1 MTLGKGFL
9 NNLCVSEIGRCKH
22 NNSVAMALV
31 METAAGFFFSLCFSK
46 FQIANTRN
54 VNSFIEPTISRS
66 CSNRIQRLV
75 RFFFCLLHGIMLTID
90 CSKWWSVTLLSK
102 SLEINI
108 RPGMFSWSYIFHE
121 RHARWQ
127 FQRSLFQIFPY
138 SLMLL
143 ESLSLS
149 LSDAFSTR
157 KIFQKI
163 LQVLKRKGS
172 VAFGLKIVVMAKCY
186 ECYHQYV
193 D

>member
-149 LSDAFSTR
+149 LSLSLWC
-157 KIFQKI
+157 IQHQKNFPKDI
-163 LQVLKRKGS
+163 TGSEKKR
-172 VAFGLKIVVMAKCY
+172 
-186 ECYHQYV
+186 
-193 D
+193 

>member
-1 MTLGKGFL
+1 
-9 NNLCVSEIGRCKH
+9 
-22 NNSVAMALV
+22 
-31 METAAGFFFSLCFSK
+31 
-46 FQIANTRN
+46 
-54 VNSFIEPTISRS
+54 
-66 CSNRIQRLV
+66 
-75 RFFFCLLHGIMLTID
+75 
-90 CSKWWSVTLLSK
+90 
-102 SLEINI
+102 
-108 RPGMFSWSYIFHE
+108 
-121 RHARWQ
+121 
-127 FQRSLFQIFPY
+127 LFQIFPY

-143 ESLSLS
+143 ESLSLSLSLS